1 MAEDLE
7 RLLSNPFE
15 EDRVSRRS
23 LLSADAE
30 SVQEGTHDAVRD
42 LRIFRGPPE
51 TVLYAHKS
59 SAETLQERLAGPLS
73 PGAQQAISPYS
84 VRLSNHLAAL
94 LKNFKVYV
102 ETCGEEILLKEV
114 KRLERRYFDQ
124 GADEYQINFL
134 KLKRIYEKIK
144 TFQELVRTDWREVF
158 KIIDTLTVIE
168 ETRSLARSV
177 EKEILHGIPI
187 LMRRTDH
194 FLEALHTYMGGGDES
209 KDPVT
214 GTYRLLTQYK
224 PELPY
229 TIGHLLGDEV
239 AVHVSEELQEKQPLH
254 VDMPE
259 TLQGSVAQSI
269 VLDTREKILNKSSL
283 IAAPILGSRDW
294 NRTPAYSMEVPV
306 RQYEECLEN
315 FKQSFIVHLEP
326 SVVPVNAAS
335 SQVAARLRS
344 GSGEEVLN
352 DYLKLIFSLLDE
364 IASNL
369 VNVDFAGLDHPV
381 VFLYHCGPIAFF
393 NMLLITLKTRQI
405 GEVQYIDRSGNAI
418 REYPQ
423 ELLKK
428 LLIDW
433 WIAKFASISL
443 DEVDSYILFSRCM
456 DIVRRDYRVIY
467 NQGMQMRKK
476 EQPHGTYAGLARWM
490 KENRVRVFGIRR
502 MEIFRRFIPGIFLNF

>member
-1 MAEDLE
+1 MADDLVK
-7 RLLSNPFE
+7 LLSNPFE
-15 EDRVSRRS
+15 EDRVARRS
-23 LLSADAE
+23 LLAADAE
-30 SVQEGTHDAVRD
+30 SVHDGTHDAVRD

-51 TVLYAHKS
+51 TVLFAHKT
-59 SAETLQERLAGPLS
+59 SAETLLDRLNGPLS
-73 PGAQQAISPYS
+73 PGAQQAMAPYV
-84 VRLSNHLAAL
+84 VRLKNHLSGL

-102 ETCGEEILLKEV
+102 ETCGEETLAREV

-124 GADEYQINFL
+124 GADEYQLNYL

-177 EKEILHGIPI
+177 EKEILHGIPV

-194 FLEALHTYMGGGDES
+194 FLESLHTYMGGSEEN

-214 GTYRLLTQYK
+214 GTYRLMAQYRSN
-224 PELPY
+224 LPY
-229 TIGHLLGDEV
+229 TVGHMLGDEV
-239 AVHVSEELQEKQPLH
+239 EVRVTEELQEKQPLQ
-254 VDMPE
+254 VEMPE

-294 NRTPAYSMEVPV
+294 NRTPEYSMEVPV

-326 SVVPVNAAS
+326 SIVPANAAS

-344 GSGEEVLN
+344 GAGEEVLN
-352 DYLKLIFSLLDE
+352 DYLKLIFGLLDE
-364 IASNL
+364 ISSNL
-369 VNVDFAGLDHPV
+369 VNTDFPGLDHPV

-393 NMLLITLKTRQI
+393 NMLLLTLKNKQI
-405 GEVQYIDRSGNAI
+405 GEIQYIDRSGNAI
-418 REYPQ
+418 REIPQ

-428 LLIDW
+428 LLVDW
-433 WIAKFASISL
+433 WSAKFAGISL

-467 NQGMQMRKK
+467 NQGVQLRRK
-476 EQPHGTYAGLARWM
+476 EQPQGTYAGLARWM

>member
-1 MAEDLE
+1 MAEDLAK
-7 RLLSNPFE
+7 LLSNPFE
-15 EDRVSRRS
+15 EDRVARRS

-30 SVQEGTHDAVRD
+30 SVHDGTHDAGRD
-42 LRIFRGPPE
+42 LRLFRGPPE

-59 SAETLQERLAGPLS
+59 AAETLQERLRGPLS
-73 PGAQQAISPYS
+73 PGATQALTPYA
-84 VRLSNHLAAL
+84 VRLSNHLASL

-124 GADEYQINFL
+124 GADEYQLNFL

-144 TFQELVRTDWREVF
+144 TFEELVRTDWREVF

-177 EKEILHGIPI
+177 EKEILHGVPI

-194 FLEALHTYMGGGDES
+194 FLEALHTYMGGGDEN

-214 GTYRLLTQYK
+214 GTFRVMAQYRVD
-224 PELPY
+224 LPY
-229 TIGHLLGDEV
+229 TIGHMLGDEV
-239 AVHVSEELQEKQPLH
+239 EVRVSEDLQEKQTLQ
-254 VDMPE
+254 VEMPE

-283 IAAPILGSRDW
+283 IAAQILGSRDW

-326 SVVPVNAAS
+326 SIVPANAAS

-352 DYLKLIFSLLDE
+352 DFLKLIFNLLDE

-369 VNVDFAGLDHPV
+369 VNVDFPGLDHPI

-393 NMLLITLKTRQI
+393 NMLLITLKNKQI
-405 GEVQYIDRSGNAI
+405 GEIQYIDKSGNAI

-433 WIAKFASISL
+433 WVAKFSAISL

-467 NQGMQMRKK
+467 NQGVVLRKK
-476 EQPHGTYAGLARWM
+476 EQPQGTYAGLARWM
-490 KENRVRVFGIRR
+490 KENRVRIFGIRR